1 MQFSNLWSEIL
12 QGINIK
18 SPIAI
23 LRLSRENC
31 LSKSLRFQTFI
42 FRLLEI
48 KPKIPGFFSI
58 EIDNCTKSLKLV
70 YFLQIESMRHKYT
83 HISFFF
89 PPIIYG
95 LKTGACAA
103 LQNIS
108 FPERDALI
116 GISCSGKFS
125 SPSTSCAAR
134 QHIRTMGYKDERNSL
149 IHLSSKR
156 VYIRPFD
163 PKIHL
168 RTSRKLRKIKRKEP
182 MFRLPNVIFFRT
194 YVDDISDVLRLLGVI
209 RLGANLGR
217 HVRNLEILGIRAP
230 KNSEYLGINLS
241 TNK

>member
-31 LSKSLRFQTFI
+31 LSKSLRFQKFI
-42 FRLLEI
+42 FPLLEV
-48 KPKIPGFFSI
+48 KPNSGVFFQSKLI
-58 EIDNCTKSLKLV
+58 STKSLKLV

-125 SPSTSCAAR
+125 SPSTSCAAQ

-149 IHLSSKR
+149 IHLSSQR

-217 HVRNLEILGIRAP
+217 HVRNLEILGIRVQ
-230 KNSEYLGINLS
+230 KQRISWD
-241 TNK
+241 